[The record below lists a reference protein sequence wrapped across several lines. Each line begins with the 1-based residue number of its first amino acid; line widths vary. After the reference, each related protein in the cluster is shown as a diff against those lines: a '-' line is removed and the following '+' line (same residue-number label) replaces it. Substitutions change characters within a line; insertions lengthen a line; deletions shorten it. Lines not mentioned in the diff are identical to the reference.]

1 MKNLIELSQK
11 PELAILSSN
20 EIATDEALENIHGK
34 NELPIKWEHL
44 SMLQRSEILN
54 EALSYLE
61 DASEEEFEL
70 ILDVEEKFK
79 EKLIGFAYVCQKFDK
94 AAEIILSE
102 AEALKNQVK
111 EMERRAEVF
120 SNRSTRMR
128 ELMRFAMLQNNL
140 KKVET
145 PMLTISLRKRP
156 QRVVEGSNVRYED
169 FPSDSPYIRTTLSF
183 NKKEISKDLKQGKE
197 VKGFQLSEIEFSLT
211 IK

>member
-1 MKNLIELSQK
+1 MKDLIELSQK
-11 PELAILSSN
+11 PELAILSSSM
-20 EIATDEALENIHGK
+20 IAPIEVIEKLSSTEDEPVNWK
-34 NELPIKWEHL
+34 KL
-44 SMLQRSEILN
+44 SMLQRSQILH
-54 EALSYLE
+54 EALSFLE
-61 DASEEEFEL
+61 DATEEEFEL

-79 EKLIGFAYVCQKFDK
+79 EKLIGFAYICQKFDK

-111 EMERRAEVF
+111 EMERRAAVF

-145 PMLTISLRKRP
+145 PILTISLRKKP
-156 QRVVEGSNVRYED
+156 QRVIEGPNTRPED
-169 FPSDSPYIRTTLSF
+169 FPPYSPYINTTFSF
-183 NKKEISKDLKQGKE
+183 NKKEISNDLKQDKE
-197 VKGFQLSEIEFSLT
+197 VKGFQLSEPEFSLT

>member
-1 MKNLIELSQK
+1 MNELIELSQK
-11 PELAILSSN
+11 PELAILSTD
-20 EIATDEALENIHGK
+20 EIASTEVIEKLTSTDVEPVNWK
-34 NELPIKWEHL
+34 SL
-44 SMLQRSEILN
+44 SMLQRSQILH

-61 DASEEEFEL
+61 DATEAEFEL

-79 EKLIGFAYVCQKFDK
+79 EKLIGFAYICQKFDK

-102 AEALKNQVK
+102 AEALKSQFK

-145 PMLTISLRKRP
+145 PMLTVSLRKKP
-156 QRVVEGSNVRYED
+156 HRVVEDSNVRIED
-169 FPSDSPYIRTTLSF
+169 FPPDSPYIRTSLSF
-183 NKKEISKDLKQGKE
+183 NKKEISNDLKQNKE
-197 VKGFQLSEIEFSLT
+197 VKGFHLSEPEFSLT

>member
-1 MKNLIELSQK
+1 MNELIELSQK
-11 PELAILSSN
+11 PELAILSTD
-20 EIATDEALENIHGK
+20 EIASTEVIEKLASADVEPVNWK
-34 NELPIKWEHL
+34 NL
-44 SMLQRSEILN
+44 SMLQRSQILH

-61 DASEEEFEL
+61 DATEEEFEL

-79 EKLIGFAYVCQKFDK
+79 EKLIGFAYICQKFDK

-102 AEALKNQVK
+102 AEALKSQFK

-140 KKVET
+140 KKIET
-145 PMLTISLRKRP
+145 PMLTISLRKKP
-156 QRVVEGSNVRYED
+156 QRVVENSNVRFED
-169 FPSDSPYIRTTLSF
+169 FPPDSPYIRTSLSF
-183 NKKEISKDLKQGKE
+183 NKKEISNDLKQGKE
-197 VKGFQLSEIEFSLT
+197 VRGFLLSDPEFSLT